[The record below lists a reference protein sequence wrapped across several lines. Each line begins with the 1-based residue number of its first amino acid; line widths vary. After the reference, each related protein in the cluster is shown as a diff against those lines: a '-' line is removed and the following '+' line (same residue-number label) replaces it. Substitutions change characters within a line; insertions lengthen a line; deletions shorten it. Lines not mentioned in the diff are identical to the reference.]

1 MFKVILKKYYNMSE
15 SDDLDIQ
22 QLFNFLILIGM
33 VSLMGLHVTRCCDKF
48 KNKEN
53 TVYHENVETNN
64 LHTSNQPVMN

>member
-15 SDDLDIQ
+15 SDNIDIQ

-48 KNKEN
+48 KNTEN
-53 TVYHENVETNN
+53 TIYPENIETNN
-64 LHTSNQPVMN
+64 LHTSNQPVMK

>member
-1 MFKVILKKYYNMSE
+1 MSG
-15 SDDLDIQ
+15 SDNLDIQ

-33 VSLMGLHVTRCCDKF
+33 VSLLGLHVTRCCDKF

-53 TVYHENVETNN
+53 TIYPENVENIH

>member
-1 MFKVILKKYYNMSE
+1 MSE
-15 SDDLDIQ
+15 SDNLDIQ

-33 VSLMGLHVTRCCDKF
+33 VSLLGLHVTRCCDKF

-53 TVYHENVETNN
+53 TIYPENVENIN